1 MQLIV
6 LLASSDSFC
15 KTNTSDFD
23 QNLTGNDMRKRY
35 KKAVCGN
42 QTKNNNNNNN
52 GNNKNNNNHLGSKK
66 KSYYMMMDALA
77 DKPKSLHSFI
87 TISFAINKTSSSPAL
102 FYNDL
107 NACKKGQPSRFFT
120 QFFAT

>member
-15 KTNTSDFD
+15 KTNPSDFD

-42 QTKNNNNNNN
+42 QTKNNN
-52 GNNKNNNNHLGSKK
+52 NNNNHLGSKK

-107 NACKKGQPSRFFT
+107 NACKKGPPSRFFT